1 MSTTKSKSKRGTPR
15 AKNVVIKLP
24 VLTLR
29 EAKRQ
34 VILKALNLSDGH
46 AEAAAELL
54 GIGKST
60 MYRLIVDL
68 DINEKERY

>member
-1 MSTTKSKSKRGTPR
+1 MSTTKQKKSAPR
-15 AKNVVIKLP
+15 AKNVILKLP

-29 EAKRQ
+29 DAKRQ
-34 VILKALNLSDGH
+34 AILKALSLSDGH

-60 MYRLIVDL
+60 MYRLIVEL
-68 DINEKERY
+68 EISEKERY

>member
-1 MSTTKSKSKRGTPR
+1 MSTTKTKRTPR
-15 AKNVVIKLP
+15 AKNVVLKLP

-34 VILKALNLSDGH
+34 VILKALALSDGH

-54 GIGKST
+54 GVGKST
-60 MYRLIVDL
+60 MYRLIVEME
-68 DINEKERY
+68 ISEKERY

>member
-1 MSTTKSKSKRGTPR
+1 MSTTKQKKSAPR
-15 AKNVVIKLP
+15 AKNVVLKLP

-29 EAKRQ
+29 DAKRQ
-34 VILKALNLSDGH
+34 AILKALALSDGH

-60 MYRLIVDL
+60 MYRLIVEL
-68 DINEKERY
+68 EISEKERY